1 MIFDNLSK
9 INTSNMKKYI
19 ILVLLA
25 LFSGYTGAFLFNY
38 QIHQEVNPARFVS
51 VNEDASTPQF
61 VSIPAITSPAS
72 GLVPDASND
81 FVEASRISTQ
91 SVVYIKNISERV
103 YRQSFMDMFFDM
115 GGQSTETISSG
126 SGVIFTDDGYIVTNN
141 HVVVDAD
148 RLEVI
153 HGKNSYEARLV
164 GTDPGSDLAVLKIEE
179 KNLPAI
185 PIGSSKNLQVGE
197 WVIAVGNPF
206 NLTSTVTAGI
216 VSAKA
221 RALHIVKDKFPLE
234 SFIQTD
240 AAINPG
246 NSGGALVNRK
256 GELVGIN
263 TALLSRTGSYAGYGF
278 AVPVDIVKKIVDDLI
293 RYGEVQKA
301 FIGVSVV
308 DLNADIANRLSL
320 NLSNMQ
326 GVLVTDVQKSW
337 AADAAGLKENDV
349 ILSLNNV
356 DTNSKAEFDELIS
369 YRSPGDKVH
378 VIWKSGNKIKER
390 DLVLTN
396 RDGTTGILKT
406 KIYSSEYLGA
416 DVEVVSKLERD
427 LFSIDNGVKIIKL
440 YAGGL
445 LSRLDLEEGFI
456 ITSINQDKIDS
467 AQKLVD
473 VLSEAYGK
481 VRIEGVSNSGR
492 KGYYTFYLR

>member
-1 MIFDNLSK
+1 
-9 INTSNMKKYI
+9 MKKYLLI
-19 ILVLLA
+19 ILLA
-25 LFSGYTGAFLFNY
+25 MVSGYTGALLFNF
-38 QIHQEVNPARFVS
+38 QQQRIE
-51 VNEDASTPQF
+51 
-61 VSIPAITSPAS
+61 SPANLIS
-72 GLVPDASND
+72 ASNNFDTQQFISTETNTGISSRIASESPDD
-81 FVEASRISTQ
+81 FVEASRTSTQ

-126 SGVIFTDDGYIVTNN
+126 SGVIFTADGYIVTNN
-141 HVVVDAD
+141 HVVADAD

-153 HGKNSYEARLV
+153 VGKNSYDAKLI
-164 GTDPGSDLAVLKIEE
+164 GTDPASDLAVLKIDE
-179 KNLPAI
+179 KNLSAI

-206 NLTSTVTAGI
+206 NLTSTVTGGI

-278 AVPVDIVKKIVDDLI
+278 AVPVDIVKKIVNDLI
-293 RYGEVQKA
+293 KYGEVQKA
-301 FIGVSVV
+301 FIGAGVV

-320 NLSNMQ
+320 SISDMQ
-326 GVLVTDVQKSW
+326 GVLVTDIQGNW
-337 AADAAGLKENDV
+337 AADKAGIKENDV
-349 ILSLNNV
+349 ILSLDNAA
-356 DTNSKAEFDELIS
+356 TNSKAEFDELIS
-369 YRSPGDKVH
+369 YRSPGDKIH
-378 VIWKSGNKIKER
+378 VRWKSGSTIREK

-396 RDGTTGILKT
+396 RDGTTSILKT

-427 LFSIDNGVKIIKL
+427 LFDIDNGVKITKL
-440 YAGGL
+440 YTGGL

-456 ITSINQDKIDS
+456 ITSINEDKIDS
-467 AQKLVD
+467 AQTLVD

>member
-1 MIFDNLSK
+1 MKDWNQEIIVK
-9 INTSNMKKYI
+9 MKK
-19 ILVLLA
+19 ILAYTLLA
-25 LFSGYTGAFLFNY
+25 GVSGYVGAFLFNL
-38 QIHQEVNPARFVS
+38 QNTNDDSLARFTSS
-51 VNEDASTPQF
+51 VNYSGSPQF
-61 VSIPAITSPAS
+61 VALPDNSTTRTDIIPDT
-72 GLVPDASND
+72 GND
-81 FVEASRISTQ
+81 FVEASRTSTQ

-103 YRQSFMDMFFDM
+103 YRQSFMDMFFGM
-115 GGQSTETISSG
+115 GEQSGETISSG
-126 SGVIFTDDGYIVTNN
+126 SGVIFSADGYIVTNN

-153 HGKNSYEARLV
+153 HGKNSYEATLI
-164 GTDPGSDLAVLKIEE
+164 GTDPASDLAVLKIEE

-185 PIGSSKNLQVGE
+185 PIGSSRNLQVGE

-206 NLTSTVTAGI
+206 NLTSTVTGGI

-278 AVPVDIVKKIVDDLI
+278 AVPVDIVKKIVDDII

-320 NLSNMQ
+320 NVSNMQ
-326 GVLVTDVQKSW
+326 GVLVTDVQEKW
-337 AADAAGLKENDV
+337 AADDAGLRENDV
-349 ILSLNNV
+349 ILSLDNTPV
-356 DTNSKAEFDELIS
+356 NSKAEFDELIS
-369 YRSPGDKVH
+369 YRSPGDKIQVR
-378 VIWKSGNKIKER
+378 WKSGGTLREKG
-390 DLVLTN
+390 LVLTN

-427 LFSIDNGVKIIKL
+427 LFDIKNGIKITKL

-445 LSRLDLEEGFI
+445 LSQLDLEEGFI
-456 ITSINQDKIDS
+456 ITSINENEIDS
-467 AQKLVD
+467 AQTLVD
-473 VLSEAYGK
+473 ILSQAYGK

-492 KGYYTFYLR
+492 KGYYSFYLR